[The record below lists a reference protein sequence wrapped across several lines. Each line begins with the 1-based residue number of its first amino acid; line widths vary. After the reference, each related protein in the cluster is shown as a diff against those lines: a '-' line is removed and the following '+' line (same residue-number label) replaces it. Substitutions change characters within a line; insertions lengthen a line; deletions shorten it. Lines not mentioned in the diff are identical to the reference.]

1 MVFLL
6 VALASAGCDS
16 GRHSA
21 KSPPRAATT
30 TTTTLATARHS
41 RAEVT
46 DIKIWSLPE
55 SPVMNWSAE
64 RGHWAAVLSLLPEQ
78 LPTPPPLDTCKIGPA
93 LDIRLRSG
101 EDLSYECALPPS
113 ILAVRKYVLSLP
125 PQA

>member
-1 MVFLL
+1 
-6 VALASAGCDS
+6 
-16 GRHSA
+16 
-21 KSPPRAATT
+21 
-30 TTTTLATARHS
+30 
-41 RAEVT
+41 
-46 DIKIWSLPE
+46 
-55 SPVMNWSAE
+55 MNWSAE

-113 ILAVRKYVLSLP
+113 IRSVRKYVLSLP

>member
-1 MVFLL
+1 
-6 VALASAGCDS
+6 
-16 GRHSA
+16 
-21 KSPPRAATT
+21 
-30 TTTTLATARHS
+30 
-41 RAEVT
+41 
-46 DIKIWSLPE
+46 
-55 SPVMNWSAE
+55 
-64 RGHWAAVLSLLPEQ
+64 VLSLLPEQ